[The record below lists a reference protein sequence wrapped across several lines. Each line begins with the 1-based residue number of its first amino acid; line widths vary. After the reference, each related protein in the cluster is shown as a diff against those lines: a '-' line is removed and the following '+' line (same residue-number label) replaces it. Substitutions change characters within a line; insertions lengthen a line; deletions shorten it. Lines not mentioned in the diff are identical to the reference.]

1 MTNQKLKL
9 SVNTHFLDKMAKDK
23 RFYGEGFENVELTL
37 DEIAEVINLGCTIS
51 YQFRG
56 GIRKSENFT
65 GTDFLAVDIDFGMT
79 LEQVIENQIFQKFC
93 SIRHVT
99 PNHTPDGH
107 RFRLIFAL
115 PRTITKISEVKAAA
129 LSLTKRMSG
138 DLKTTDAARMFHGC
152 FESFPQIYDRGITQ
166 DFLQELIED
175 GKTQPTSESVSFAGS
190 TTNRSSL
197 KLDPTRIVTTAEG
210 EDVQIGSIKITTPI
224 YCPVHIDRNPSAFV
238 AHTSRGSQFIHC
250 KTCNVS
256 WHVKGTSEYEQRFDD
271 FDHTIRKI
279 KKGTKTESHDDSPL
293 RDLLLSQKIHPQN
306 ITITE
311 DEHLKIRGLEG
322 GLTLIKSPKGT
333 GKTTYLVDSIGKIIR
348 RFATLEEFEEGTDPE
363 VDEAFFS
370 KERVLLIGHR
380 IALIGDLCNKLS
392 LNCYLDDPKSDS
404 SEVRRRMSRYGVCL
418 DSLQKVK
425 DASYDVIVIDEV
437 EQVLSHFLSETIG
450 EKRRGLFEIFCGLI
464 QRAKKVVALDADLGW
479 ISYITLA
486 HLTRERGVGSAP
498 VVPLKIQ
505 VFINDWQ
512 PKDRE
517 LLVYGS
523 MFQLI
528 HEIKKSVVNRQR
540 IFITANSKAKVKSL
554 THAIKSL
561 EGEIGVPIQMI
572 SITSENSGTQES
584 KYFIENIKTEI
595 LKYQVILSSPSLGT
609 GIDISFENGK
619 REVDVVFGLFENQIN
634 THFEID
640 QQLARVRNPGSV
652 HVWVS
657 PRTFNFET
665 DFRIAGQD
673 FLRRHL
679 LDVVSKGLFEQGWD
693 IQSRDIDPFLRMA
706 GLIISQ
712 QRASKNR
719 LMRNFLQYRIDQGWS
734 YQFVEHDET
743 LHLSGAYLFHVGKDA
758 SEQEWR
764 GAVMNATTMDRI
776 QYLQFKE
783 LLESNERGYSDD
795 QWYSYYRTQL
805 ELFYGRVADA
815 NLLDLDRKWAWRRE
829 ITLYEDL
836 VKLDDQ
842 AFQFEVSLNSHGE
855 AKKNNDLKQRLF
867 RDRHTAV
874 MLFYGLISTTPIFK
888 DGKFDPDVVFT
899 TDDLK
904 KFVKASVK
912 LKHLV
917 QVQLEVNTQNDIEQK
932 AVQHLGKILAKV
944 GLGVKKVKQSTLAGK
959 KTYFYAL
966 DPDSLRNLE
975 EISSVRSSLTNEGW
989 DFVNHQYGFEY
1000 DALDLDWLET
1010 KHDYKMFPA
1019 QAPKPRPISHIVKGR
1034 RAHISG
1040 SARG

>member
-1 MTNQKLKL
+1 MTQRKLKL
-9 SVNTHFLDKMAKDK
+9 SVNTQFFDKATKER
-23 RFYGEGFENVELTL
+23 RFYSEGFESVELSL

-51 YQFRG
+51 YQFRD
-56 GIRKSENFT
+56 GIRKSENFL
-65 GTDFLAVDIDFGMT
+65 GTDFLAVDIDDGMS
-79 LEQVIENQIFQKFC
+79 LEQVAENPIFQKFC
-93 SIRHVT
+93 SIRYVT
-99 PNHTPDGH
+99 PSHTPDDH

-129 LSLTKRMSG
+129 GALTKRLSG
-138 DLKTTDAARMFHGC
+138 DLKATDAARIFHGC
-152 FESFPQIYDRGITQ
+152 FESFPQVYDRGITE
-166 DFLQELIED
+166 DFLRELIED
-175 GKTQPTSESVSFAGS
+175 GKNQPSSESILFSGS

-197 KLDPTRIVTTAEG
+197 KVDPTRVVITAEG
-210 EDVQIGSIKITTPI
+210 EELQIGSIQTTTPI
-224 YCPVHIDRNPSAFV
+224 YCLFHNDRNPSAFV
-238 AHTSRGSQFIHC
+238 ARSPRGSQFIHC
-250 KTCNVS
+250 KTCDLS
-256 WHVKGTSEYEQRFDD
+256 WYVKGTSEYEQRFDD

-279 KKGTKTESHDDSPL
+279 KKGTKTEAHADSPL
-293 RDLLLSQKIHPQN
+293 HDLLLSQKIPPKN

-311 DEHLKIRGLEG
+311 HEHLEMRGLDD

-348 RFATLEEFEEGTDPE
+348 RFATLHEYEEETDPE
-363 VDEAFFS
+363 VEEAFFS

-392 LNCYLDDPKSDS
+392 LNCYLNDPKSDT

-418 DSLQKVK
+418 DSLHKVK
-425 DASYDVIVIDEV
+425 DESYDVIVIDEV
-437 EQVLSHFLSETIG
+437 EQVLSHFLSDTIG

-464 QRAKKVVALDADLGW
+464 QRAKKVVALDADIGW

-486 HLTRERGVGSAP
+486 HLTRERYGVVAP
-498 VVPLKIQ
+498 TDPLKIQ
-505 VFINDWQ
+505 IFINDWK
-512 PKDRE
+512 PKNRE

-540 IFITANSKAKVKSL
+540 IFITANSKAKVKYL

-657 PRTFNFET
+657 PSTFNFET

-679 LDVVSKGLFEQGWD
+679 LDVVTQGISDRGWD

-706 GLIISQ
+706 ALIVSQ

-719 LMRNFLQYRIDQGWS
+719 LMRNFLQYRTEQGWS
-734 YQFVEHDET
+734 YRFVEHDEI
-743 LHLSGAYLFHVGKDA
+743 LFMSGVNLFKVGKDA

-764 GAVMNATTMDRI
+764 GAVLNATTMDRI

-795 QWYSYYRTQL
+795 QWYSYYRTRL
-805 ELFYGRVADA
+805 EMFYGRVADE
-815 NLLDLDRKWAWRRE
+815 NLLVLDRKGAWRRE
-829 ITLYEDL
+829 IALFEELT
-836 VKLDDQ
+836 KLDDQ
-842 AFQFEVSLNSHGE
+842 IFQHEVSLKSHGE

-874 MLFYGLISTTPIFK
+874 MLIYGLLSTTPIFK
-888 DGKFDPDVVFT
+888 DGKFDPTVVFT

-912 LKHLV
+912 LKNLV
-917 QVQLEVNTQNDIEQK
+917 QVQLEANTQNDIHRK
-932 AVQHLGKILAKV
+932 AVQHLGKILATV
-944 GLGVKKVKQSTLAGK
+944 GLGVKKVRQKTVAGK

-966 DPDSLRNLE
+966 DPDLLQSLE
-975 EISSVRSSLTNEGW
+975 EISMVRSGLANEGW

-1000 DALDLDWLET
+1000 DPLDMEWLEARQD
-1010 KHDYKMFPA
+1010 HKMFPA
-1019 QAPKPRPISHIVKGR
+1019 QAQKPRHFSHTVKFR
-1034 RAHISG
+1034 RRHI
-1040 SARG
+1040 